1 LRRAGS
7 RQPPAG
13 NSKRIVSGEAT
24 MTPGKLSESSESK
37 RATDQNSQRET
48 CIGIDSVDCI
58 DLFNFPDS
66 NADVRL

>member
-1 LRRAGS
+1 
-7 RQPPAG
+7 
-13 NSKRIVSGEAT
+13 

-66 NADVRL
+66 NADDRL